1 MRTLFG
7 AGLVVG
13 LALAATA
20 APADDPPAKIDGK
33 KLVGKWRPTGKN
45 VAEGVKAVIEFTKD
59 GKVAIEMEKGEQKKS
74 VKGAYK
80 LTGDKLAL
88 SLDRGG
94 KEDKETMTVTKLT
107 DDDLVM
113 EDPKGKVDT
122 FKRVK
127 EADEKEKK

>member
-1 MRTLFG
+1 MRTGLG
-7 AGLVVG
+7 A
-13 LALAATA
+13 ALAVALAVTA
-20 APADDPPAKIDGK
+20 APADDKAEKIDGR

-59 GKVAIEMEKGEQKKS
+59 GKIAIEMEKGDQRKS

-127 EADEKEKK
+127 EADKKDKK